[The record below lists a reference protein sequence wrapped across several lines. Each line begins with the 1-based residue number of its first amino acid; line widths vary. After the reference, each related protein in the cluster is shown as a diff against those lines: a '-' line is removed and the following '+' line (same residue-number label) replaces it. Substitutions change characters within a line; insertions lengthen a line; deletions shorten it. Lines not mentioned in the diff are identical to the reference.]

1 MRTQISGLCAWKCSN
16 LFFLSFLGW
25 YIYGHLVSF
34 EFLFPRSRPQHT
46 KVDSGYDPYFFFL
59 DKKWE
64 KRTINCELFSFLFDK
79 IYENSTK
86 LYENFTNIHE
96 KVTNI
101 HEKLTKINFSWVFS
115 PLLIKEEE
123 IWVISRIQFRVLW
136 MWLRV
141 QKFKS
146 DKVAINF
153 PSLGSQRKR
162 IYSFWLMEL
171 RAVQLSKKPLD
182 I

>member
-1 MRTQISGLCAWKCSN
+1 MHPQ
-16 LFFLSFLGW
+16 
-25 YIYGHLVSF
+25 
-34 EFLFPRSRPQHT
+34 SRPQHT
-46 KVDSGYDPYFFFL
+46 KVDSWNDPYFFFF

-64 KRTINCELFSFLFDK
+64 KTVNFRFFPFLFVK
-79 IYENSTK
+79 IYENTTK
-86 LYENFTNIHE
+86 LCKKVTNIHE

-123 IWVISRIQFRVLW
+123 IWVISRIHFRVLW
-136 MWLRV
+136 ASLGVR
-141 QKFKS
+141 KS
-146 DKVAINF
+146 KTEYVAINF
-153 PSLGSQRKR
+153 PSVGSQRKR
-162 IYSFWLMEL
+162 IYSFWPMEL